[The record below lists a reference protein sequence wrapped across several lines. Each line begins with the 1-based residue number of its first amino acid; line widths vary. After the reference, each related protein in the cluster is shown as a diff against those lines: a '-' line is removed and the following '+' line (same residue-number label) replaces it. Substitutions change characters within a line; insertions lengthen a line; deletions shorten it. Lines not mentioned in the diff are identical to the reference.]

1 MGYDQYMHKTEKSE
15 MVQWT
20 GVLLRW
26 MTLIGLSVALLLVE
40 NNSPLV
46 AGVLLAGATW
56 NLGLTL
62 LAFLGRIAGIHPWF
76 IIGIDLLLANL
87 FTLVSPPLR
96 GGLNW
101 TGLLP
106 VFSAALSLETRGLL
120 IVILISV
127 VSLGVQ
133 TIFQLPLLF
142 AIFSILISGLL
153 YLGVG
158 SAISLFV
165 ERITHELKQDR
176 RKELE
181 PERESK
187 RKEIDRQKAIYML
200 TSTLSATL
208 NYQQVLEA
216 ALDLSAEALAT
227 VENSLEPPVSAVL
240 LFTEIEGHGTRLTVG
255 SARRFAPA
263 DLRLSLKGTQGLI
276 GRVIDGGQTDLE
288 NHISEDVELRQI
300 TALRNCKSVCCV
312 PLRSGFDTY
321 GVLLFAHREEDFF
334 TEERREIL
342 EIIANQAVIAIQNAR
357 LYHELEAEKERILE
371 VQEEARRKLAREL
384 HDGPTQS
391 VAALAMRVNFARRLM
406 ERDPQA
412 AGEELKKIEDLAR
425 RITQEIRHM
434 LFTLRPMV
442 LESQGL
448 KAALETMAVKTQET
462 FNQQVILSIDQKVLD
477 RIDPAR
483 QSAIFYIAEEA
494 ISNARKHAEA
504 NHIWVRIRDQKGTY
518 ALLEVEDDGVG
529 FDPQAIDHKGDDRKY
544 LGLINM
550 RERAELVRG
559 ELRVKSSPG
568 KGTVIQ
574 ALIPLTQEAVQRQT
588 K

>member
-1 MGYDQYMHKTEKSE
+1 MHKTEKSE

-62 LAFLGRIAGIHPWF
+62 LAFLGRIAGIHPWL

-87 FTLVSPPLR
+87 FTLVSAPLR

-106 VFSAALSLETRGLL
+106 VFSAALSLDTRGLL

-133 TIFQLPLLF
+133 TTFQLPLLF

-165 ERITHELKQDR
+165 ERITHELPQDR
-176 RKELE
+176 QKELE
-181 PERESK
+181 PDRESK
-187 RKEIDRQKAIYML
+187 RKDIDRQKAIYKL

-240 LFTEIEGHGTRLTVG
+240 LFTEVEGHGTRLTVG

-263 DLRLSLKGTQGLI
+263 DLRLSLKGTNGLI

-288 NHISEDVELRQI
+288 NHISEDIELRQI

-357 LYHELEAEKERILE
+357 LYHELETEKERILE

-462 FNQQVILSIDQKVLD
+462 FNQKVILSIDQKILD

-504 NHIWVRIRDQKGTY
+504 NHIWVRIRDQKGSY

-574 ALIPLTQEAVQRQT
+574 ALIPLTQEAVQR
-588 K
+588 